1 MNSNETREHLRLLS
15 IFHYVVGGL
24 AYLFSL
30 FPVIHL
36 TIGLIFML
44 TPMPVPAP
52 TPEGAPPALETA
64 PPTPEAAPPLPEAVP
79 PPPGGDVFPMR
90 VFGAFFVVIA
100 SIIIVCGMT
109 VATCIV
115 MAGRRLAQYRRHTFC
130 LVVAGIECL
139 FMPFGTVLGVFTII
153 VLQRPEAR
161 RLFGLDS
168 GEGEETAESDPLP
181 SPPPPEA

>member
-64 PPTPEAAPPLPEAVP
+64 P